1 MGTRRKIPVRRKRAK
16 YLKTFFRAKVDTL
29 KNSQP
34 YFFRKDHYFYI
45 PLSSFLR
52 KFSACFN
59 LICHLD
65 TFPLLNFRELDL
77 KKPIYAATAANGHFG
92 HAVFPWEQPKELKI
106 RPNLA
111 AKIKEGY

>member
-1 MGTRRKIPVRRKRAK
+1 MGTRKKIPVRCKRAK
-16 YLKTFFRAKVDTL
+16 YLKISFRAKVDTL

-34 YFFRKDHYFYI
+34 KDHYFYI
-45 PLSSFLR
+45 PPSSFVR
-52 KFSACFN
+52 NFSACSK
-59 LICHLD
+59 LICHLK
-65 TFPLLNFRELDL
+65 TFSLLNFRELDL